1 MRKVNCDVNE
11 CNKVD
16 GNDENKHNESARRL
30 LIDNTE
36 MNTITGVKN
45 TEVVST
51 GKKENG
57 SDKGQ
62 TKLDSEAA
70 KPNSI
75 KALRFQMSIHWFPGD
90 KSVPQILGNFLDS
103 LFRLG

>member
-70 KPNSI
+70 KP
-75 KALRFQMSIHWFPGD
+75 KAPKLSGSQYPSLGFPVTWRLPD
-90 KSVPQILGNFLDS
+90 VLHQTVFL
-103 LFRLG
+103 